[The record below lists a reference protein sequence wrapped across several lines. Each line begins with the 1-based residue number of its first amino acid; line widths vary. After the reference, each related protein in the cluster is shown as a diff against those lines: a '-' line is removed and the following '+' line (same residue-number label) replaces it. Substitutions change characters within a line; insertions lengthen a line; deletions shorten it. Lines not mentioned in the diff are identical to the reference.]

1 MAYGIFRSDNMSGTD
16 VGKDLVSVKYMGAG
30 STATAIENG
39 NVVLL
44 DGLVSGERE
53 LWKGVTPAADSVLA
67 DVVVIAAPEV
77 LVNEHEHNLDEFIN
91 AAGAYIRGYRLTS
104 KSTFSVT
111 ADALNIGSGVT
122 PAVGYVV
129 ELMAAVTLNVVAS
142 LTGGSTKVGEITAIE
157 TVGSYTYY
165 VIEVV

>member
-30 STATAIENG
+30 STATAIGNG
-39 NVVLL
+39 SVVKL

-53 LWKGVTPAADSVLA
+53 LWKGITPAANTALV
-67 DVVVIAAPEV
+67 DVVILAAPEV
-77 LVNEHEHNLDEFIN
+77 LVDEHKHNLDEFVN
-91 AAGAYIRGYRLTS
+91 PAGAYLRGYRFTQGS
-104 KSTFSVT
+104 IFSVT
-111 ADALNIGSGVT
+111 ADALSIGGGVT

-129 ELMAAVTLNVVAS
+129 ELMAAVTLKIVAS
-142 LTGGSTKVGEITAIE
+142 LTGGSTKVGEIIAIE

-165 VIEVV
+165 VIKVV